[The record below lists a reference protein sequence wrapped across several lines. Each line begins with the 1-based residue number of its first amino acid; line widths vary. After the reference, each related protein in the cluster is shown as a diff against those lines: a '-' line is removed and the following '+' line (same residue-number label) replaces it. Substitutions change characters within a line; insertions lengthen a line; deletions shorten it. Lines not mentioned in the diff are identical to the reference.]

1 MYMKFEIA
9 KANIPFAQ
17 IKMFDEEKF
26 QQLIENAVSKAMA
39 KYMPAPLAAP
49 EKRYIYSIQGL
60 ADELHMSIVTA
71 QKLKNSGRIP
81 YKQEGRKCIFEIN
94 EILDAISVSNGG
106 RAKR

>member
-1 MYMKFEIA
+1 MLDEILRKVVEESVE
-9 KANIPFAQ
+9 KAI
-17 IKMFDEEKF
+17 
-26 QQLIENAVSKAMA
+26 L
-39 KYMPAPLAAP
+39 KYLPKPLSIP
-49 EKRYIYSIQGL
+49 EKKYIYTMQGL

>member
-1 MYMKFEIA
+1 M
-9 KANIPFAQ
+9 
-17 IKMFDEEKF
+17 EELL
-26 QQLIENAVSKAMA
+26 QRLIENAVFKAMA
-39 KYMPAPLAAP
+39 KFMPTPVTVP
-49 EKRYIYSIQGL
+49 EKKYLHSIQGL